1 MTMDFTH
8 IAFWHW
14 WVAAAVLAILEM
26 VMPGTM
32 LLWFAVSAG
41 VVGLITMIVPAI
53 PWQAQFVVFA
63 AISIATIYVWRRYAT
78 KNPEVADTDSPMLN
92 KRADQYVGRTVV
104 VTEPIVNGQGKAKVD
119 DTVWRVTG
127 PDAAVGE
134 RVKIVGAD
142 GAFLKVDKA

>member
-1 MTMDFTH
+1 MDFTH

-32 LLWFAVSAG
+32 LLWFAIAAG
-41 VVGLITMIVPAI
+41 VVGLAVMIVPAI
-53 PWQAQFVVFA
+53 PWQVQLIAFGLLAVG
-63 AISIATIYVWRRYAT
+63 AIYAWKRYQAKHPQIA
-78 KNPEVADTDSPMLN
+78 DSPTPTLN

-127 PDAAVGE
+127 PDAAVGD